1 MLEVPELYRINSYS
15 FDDQV
20 FVPWPFGR
28 AFDGGGC
35 GGDLKRTSMIL
46 GF

>member
-28 AFDGGGC
+28 AFDGGG
-35 GGDLKRTSMIL
+35 DLKRTSMIL